1 MSPAPGIRADV
12 DTRNF
17 QKLDQTMKTNV
28 ATKADPVHAAWGQAD
43 ADDPG
48 AFNHCFAEVNG
59 IRMHYVDEGQGPLVI
74 LLHGFPYLWYMWRRQ
89 ILALAEAGYRVVAPD
104 LRGYGQSDRPDA
116 VEAHDVSQ
124 HVGDVVGLMAAL
136 GEASATVV
144 GHDVGASV
152 AQSAAMMRPDLF
164 HSLVMLS
171 TPLPPRGRIRPTIG
185 LREMA
190 KGRMH
195 HHLYFLAL
203 GNPDRELASDT
214 RKTLRSIY
222 YSVSG
227 SAVGADRWRV
237 FFEPGES
244 ILDAF
249 TDPKEFPSWL
259 SARAIDY
266 YVDEYTR
273 TGFTGTLNFYR
284 CRDRNWEI
292 TSFLD
297 GAVIR
302 QPSMFIGGGADPSLE
317 PVEFRGR
324 YDQLDAYLPGLQKK
338 VLLPGV
344 GHGAAEERPDQVNE
358 LLLGFLA
365 QHPGCQ

>member
-1 MSPAPGIRADV
+1 M
-12 DTRNF
+12 DTSI
-17 QKLDQTMKTNV
+17 
-28 ATKADPVHAAWGQAD
+28 ATRTSQPRAAWGQMD
-43 ADDPG
+43 ADDPD

-89 ILALAEAGYRVVAPD
+89 ILALAEAGYRVVVPD
-104 LRGYGQSDRPDA
+104 QRGFGQTDRPDA
-116 VEAHDVSQ
+116 IEAYDISQSAGDMVS
-124 HVGDVVGLMAAL
+124 LMAAL
-136 GEASATVV
+136 GETSAVIV
-144 GHDVGASV
+144 GHDLGAWV
-152 AQSAAMMRPDLF
+152 AQAAAMLRPDLF
-164 HSLVMLS
+164 PGLVMLN
-171 TPLPPRGRIRPTIG
+171 TPVPPRGKIRPTVA

-190 KGRMH
+190 KGKMY
-195 HHLYFLAL
+195 HHLYFQQI
-203 GNPDRELASDT
+203 GKPDRELASDT

-227 SAVGADRWRV
+227 SAVGAERWRL
-237 FFEPGES
+237 FIDPDEP
-244 ILDAF
+244 ILNAF

-259 SARAIDY
+259 SSRAIDY

-273 TGFTGTLNFYR
+273 TGFTGALNHYR

-302 QPSMFIGGGADPSLE
+302 QPSMFIGGEADPSLE
-317 PVEFRGR
+317 PAAVH
-324 YDQLDAYLPGLQKK
+324 DICKQLDAYLPGLQKK

-344 GHGAAEERPDQVNE
+344 GHSAAEERVDQVNG
-358 LLLGFLA
+358 LLLEFLE
-365 QHPGCQ
+365 QIRPVSRRSS